1 VNDCAGCRHMDETA
15 DGALFCA
22 HPICHGPIT
31 DPEQPPCEGVWFESR
46 FHFPGEVPPPRMTS
60 ETEFFPPELPTR

>member
-1 VNDCAGCRHMDETA
+1 MDETA

-31 DPEQPPCEGVWFESR
+31 DPEKPPCEGVWFEVR
-46 FHFPGEVPPPRMTS
+46 FRIPAEKEEP
-60 ETEFFPPELPTR
+60 